1 MGKTA
6 VITGITGQDGSYL
19 AELLLS
25 KGYEVW
31 GVQRRSSVANLERVE
46 HLVEKEGF
54 NICEGDVTDYAS
66 MSRIIGD
73 LQPDEVYNL
82 AAQSHVRVS
91 FNEPFHTTQ
100 VNYIGCLNLL
110 EAIRHN
116 SKHSK
121 FYQASTS
128 EMFGKNYTVLDDGRK
143 VQNEDTL
150 FMPQSPYAV
159 AKLAAH
165 HACEVYRD
173 SYDIFACSGV
183 LFNHESKRR
192 GLHFVTRKIT
202 SWIGEF
208 YNWWDRDSVLLTE
221 DDSIRK
227 STSEDKFPKLRL
239 GNLDSMRDWGHAE
252 DYCINLD
259 VPILTTS
266 GWKFY
271 DDICIGDEVINFD
284 INSNSLSTDIIKRK
298 ILLDSSGDKI
308 ELSGRG
314 VYLNVSYNHRIYYQ
328 QKSINSKGDWSNWKV
343 CTAEEFYNK
352 INDKALR
359 TKYNYRLPHFQ
370 EYSND
375 DIEYSDDWIYLL
387 GCLLTGGLL
396 NRFNNDRGIM
406 VSLSQSK
413 TVNEKIYNKIDTCL
427 NRLNLKFIK
436 RNRNDG
442 VTEWAF
448 NAESSR
454 EILSLFDKLNIHMM
468 PRWCYQM
475 SSRQA
480 NILIDA
486 MMDCDGHRGSMMYT
500 SKRYMLA
507 VDFQSIA
514 CLAGYRTTKLKKD
527 KSGVYR
533 VCLITKSKKYTYI
546 TNARKYNDES
556 SNIWCVETNNGTI
569 ITRDN
574 DCISISGNCKAMY
587 LMLQQ
592 ESPNDFVIATGH
604 TYSIRDFLKCAFE
617 CIGIYKWDNY
627 VVIDPKFYRPADVE
641 YLCGDYSK
649 AKSLL
654 GWEPE
659 INFSNLVKT
668 MVEHDVHSHQ
678 RYERETGSRM
688 VVS

>member
-173 SYDIFACSGV
+173 SYDIFACSGI
-183 LFNHESKRR
+183 LFNHESERR

-208 YNWWDRDSVLLTE
+208 YNWWDREPVLLKECDSV
-221 DDSIRK
+221 RK

-239 GNLDSMRDWGHAE
+239 GNLDSMRDWGHSE
-252 DYCINLD
+252 DY
-259 VPILTTS
+259 V
-266 GWKFY
+266 
-271 DDICIGDEVINFD
+271 
-284 INSNSLSTDIIKRK
+284 R
-298 ILLDSSGDKI
+298 
-308 ELSGRG
+308 
-314 VYLNVSYNHRIYYQ
+314 
-328 QKSINSKGDWSNWKV
+328 
-343 CTAEEFYNK
+343 
-352 INDKALR
+352 
-359 TKYNYRLPHFQ
+359 
-370 EYSND
+370 
-375 DIEYSDDWIYLL
+375 
-387 GCLLTGGLL
+387 
-396 NRFNNDRGIM
+396 
-406 VSLSQSK
+406 
-413 TVNEKIYNKIDTCL
+413 
-427 NRLNLKFIK
+427 
-436 RNRNDG
+436 
-442 VTEWAF
+442 
-448 NAESSR
+448 
-454 EILSLFDKLNIHMM
+454 
-468 PRWCYQM
+468 
-475 SSRQA
+475 
-480 NILIDA
+480 A
-486 MMDCDGHRGSMMYT
+486 M
-500 SKRYMLA
+500 
-507 VDFQSIA
+507 F
-514 CLAGYRTTKLKKD
+514 
-527 KSGVYR
+527 
-533 VCLITKSKKYTYI
+533 
-546 TNARKYNDES
+546 
-556 SNIWCVETNNGTI
+556 
-569 ITRDN
+569 
-574 DCISISGNCKAMY
+574 